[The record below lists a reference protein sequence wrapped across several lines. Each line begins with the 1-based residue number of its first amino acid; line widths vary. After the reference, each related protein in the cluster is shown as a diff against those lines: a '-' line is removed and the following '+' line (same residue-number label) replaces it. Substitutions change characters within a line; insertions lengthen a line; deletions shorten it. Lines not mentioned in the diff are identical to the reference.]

1 MNNYKEVKN
10 LVHNDLGITKD
21 DIKKII
27 EQTVEKEIKKFFND
41 ESRLNSFMLT
51 YIKDLLKGDY
61 ENPNY
66 RKVFMI
72 NNLIYDNVCSEISK
86 IVKENLKIHVG
97 VNKENLELYEIKKS
111 NPFEECSK
119 EKGK

>member
-97 VNKENLELYEIKKS
+97 VNKENLELYDIKKS